1 MTKVDFL
8 LHDGLIT
15 GFTITDHAEYGEEG
29 SDILCAAISSA
40 AYMTV
45 NTITDILGIVVG
57 VEVKDGYMEVKL
69 EEEDAPKAKTI
80 LDGFQLHIQGLK
92 EGYDEFIKIKIS
104 EV

>member
-45 NTITDILGIVVG
+45 VG

-69 EEEDAPKAKTI
+69 EEEDAPKAKAI

-92 EGYDEFIKIKIS
+92 EEYDEFIKIKIS

>member
-57 VEVKDGYMEVKL
+57 VEVKYEV
-69 EEEDAPKAKTI
+69 I
-80 LDGFQLHIQGLK
+80 RFQ
-92 EGYDEFIKIKIS
+92 DSKITHD
-104 EV
+104 VRGRMQPLP

>member
-57 VEVKDGYMEVKL
+57 VEVKDGYMELSWRKKMHRKL
-69 EEEDAPKAKTI
+69 KQ
-80 LDGFQLHIQGLK
+80 F
-92 EGYDEFIKIKIS
+92 
-104 EV
+104 

>member
-1 MTKVDFL
+1 MTKIDFL

-15 GFTITDHAEYGEEG
+15 GFTIMDHAEYGEEG

-40 AYMTV
+40 AYMTT
-45 NTITDILGIVVG
+45 NTITDVLNICAGI
-57 VEVKDGYMEVKL
+57 EVKDGYMEVKL

-80 LDGFQLHIQGLK
+80 LDGFKLHIQELQK
-92 EGYDEFIKIKIS
+92 EYDKFIMIKIS